1 MVVSRMKKNLKSIS
15 INESPVEDVEF
26 DYSDDDDDEDLI
38 RMVEERIKNHEKRNE
53 RTYTWE
59 EMLEQAGITQEEL
72 DKMEDVEIE

>member
-1 MVVSRMKKNLKSIS
+1 MQKPLKKSNAEIKNPVVDDEI
-15 INESPVEDVEF
+15 EF